1 MTRTILN
8 CLSSHS
14 QLLTMS
20 FDHILHLISFI
31 VGTVGLMTLPILGA
45 AEGFTEE
52 QASEPAIA
60 LGTTAHTAQHP
71 P

>member
-1 MTRTILN
+1 
-8 CLSSHS
+8 
-14 QLLTMS
+14 MS
-20 FDHILHLISFI
+20 FDWILYLITYI

-60 LGTTAHTAQHP
+60 LGTKAHST
-71 P
+71 